1 MRYCL
6 TCDNPVYDNRKKYCS
21 KRCKRIMKK
30 HRRLNELYYDDETNA
45 WERLS

>member
-1 MRYCL
+1 
-6 TCDNPVYDNRKKYCS
+6 
-21 KRCKRIMKK
+21 MKK